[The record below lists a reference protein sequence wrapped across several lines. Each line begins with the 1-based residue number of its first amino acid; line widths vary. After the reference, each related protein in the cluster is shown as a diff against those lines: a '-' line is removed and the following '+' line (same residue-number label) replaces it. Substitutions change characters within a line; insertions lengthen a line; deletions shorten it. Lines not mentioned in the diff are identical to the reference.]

1 MRDKHLPQ
9 APVGELLL
17 LQGDNGPACV
27 KRHFQSDTP
36 WLSQASMAELY
47 DKDVRTINEHLI
59 NIFAEGELAQNL
71 TIRTFRIVRQERK
84 CHFSREI
91 EHYKGV

>member
-1 MRDKHLPQ
+1 MTDKHLPQ
-9 APVGELLL
+9 ALVGEFLL

-27 KRHFQSDTP
+27 KCHFQSDTL
-36 WLSQASMAELY
+36 WLSQASMAEPY

-59 NIFAEGELAQNL
+59 NIFAEGELAQNS
-71 TIRTFRIVRQERK
+71 TIRTFRIVRHEGKR
-84 CHFSREI
+84 HFSKEI